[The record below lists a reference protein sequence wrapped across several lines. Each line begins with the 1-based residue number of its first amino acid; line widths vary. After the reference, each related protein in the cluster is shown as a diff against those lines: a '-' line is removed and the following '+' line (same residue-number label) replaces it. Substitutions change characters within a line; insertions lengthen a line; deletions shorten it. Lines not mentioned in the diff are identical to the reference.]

1 MPDNIRMSCPALRA
15 AAVSAALGLL
25 SACVTPDQAG
35 VTAVLERPAER
46 ALLQGIRAYDDANY
60 AEAEKEL
67 QRALGLGLA
76 SGKDR
81 AAAHKHLAFIRC
93 ASQRI
98 APCEAAFREARAAD
112 PQFEL
117 SKAEAGHPL
126 WGPVYRR
133 VLGR

>member
-1 MPDNIRMSCPALRA
+1 MPESFQKPFRALHL
-15 AAVSAALGLL
+15 VSLCAALGLL
-25 SACVTPDQAG
+25 TACVTPDQAG

-81 AAAHKHLAFIRC
+81 ASAHKHLAFIHC
-93 ASQRI
+93 ASQRV
-98 APCEAAFREARAAD
+98 APCEAAFRQARAAD